1 MKEANNSKCGVEN
14 AEKGKCPWWKFDF
27 AVLAFIVALAV
38 ILGVLNNLRV
48 ADERR
53 VKWFGAPVDR
63 SGLETIEAEDADLP
77 TATDGAEETEPTIRS
92 APIRVSTGAVRP
104 GEWNADF
111 KGVLAKAESEQR
123 PMVVLC
129 TRKGCGHCAR
139 LEESIAGGV
148 FRLWREDR
156 APLMAYVKTG
166 SRLSSPETL
175 RAYEAFMKGSDK
187 GHSVPYVCVY
197 WPQKGSV
204 NRVAFSGRRGM
215 MGGLRDKLLV
225 VELMSA
231 LDSALGVQVK
241 DGHKSLES
249 ILELA
254 DAGRVSARAEV
265 GGTVTM
271 TPEDGKL
278 ADGAKVELVA
288 HPDEGYVF
296 LDWLRPDGSS
306 VAFSPHLTV
315 SEEMAIGCYTAR
327 FKRQSQ
333 CLPPLLVS
341 PSEVSVRAKVM
352 EQFSHEILVDESCRP
367 VKFLI
372 KHPVAGVSV
381 DPLTGVVTGSLSQA
395 TTKTVEISVIGSD
408 PGKTEKTVRLTVEVS
423 AKKTLL
429 KRPGR

>member
-1 MKEANNSKCGVEN
+1 
-14 AEKGKCPWWKFDF
+14 
-27 AVLAFIVALAV
+27 
-38 ILGVLNNLRV
+38 
-48 ADERR
+48 
-53 VKWFGAPVDR
+53 
-63 SGLETIEAEDADLP
+63 
-77 TATDGAEETEPTIRS
+77 
-92 APIRVSTGAVRP
+92 
-104 GEWNADF
+104 
-111 KGVLAKAESEQR
+111 
-123 PMVVLC
+123 
-129 TRKGCGHCAR
+129 
-139 LEESIAGGV
+139 
-148 FRLWREDR
+148 
-156 APLMAYVKTG
+156 
-166 SRLSSPETL
+166 
-175 RAYEAFMKGSDK
+175 
-187 GHSVPYVCVY
+187 
-197 WPQKGSV
+197 
-204 NRVAFSGRRGM
+204 
-215 MGGLRDKLLV
+215 
-225 VELMSA
+225 
-231 LDSALGVQVK
+231 
-241 DGHKSLES
+241 
-249 ILELA
+249 
-254 DAGRVSARAEV
+254 
-265 GGTVTM
+265 M